1 MKRLKFLP
9 LLLVL
14 LLVITSIPMKITA
27 SAETIMTEESGET
40 EQEDVPYIIGID
52 YEKEPEESER
62 YVQPEEF
69 GDTEEEYGDVEET
82 KPSDE
87 ASSPYESE
95 YSATY
100 IITEDGITV
109 HEKTEDSETITE
121 WNNNGNATKEELIND
136 VNKFLDNNDS
146 REESYTPSFST
157 KKDNSSSSKESKN
170 EENSDYTIIESNMV
184 KGSYKGI
191 NWTYDPINKK
201 LTFTPGSSTIIPWVS
216 KDDYSSLPWMAYK
229 DEVEKISVQDGITS
243 IYANNFRDFTKLTK
257 VYTSGAVNQISSYAF
272 TGCDNIKQFVIN
284 CYNLDWS
291 FDSDL
296 LFNINHDAV
305 FVCNYSTDVNSTFH
319 KLYYEGKYVLNTN
332 QMDDANMCDVEA
344 INQNIY
350 AITSYKTESHPGTW
364 GYTACVV
371 SSYSMLVERFA
382 ANNEFDSLSGSYDM
396 NTGVEILK
404 EVSNKA
410 GSDNVINSAWNWQY
424 QTYTRSYRMFVKDNT
439 PLSITTTNI
448 YYDKKESCPST
459 KELEK
464 KLQSLLSTHPEGVIV
479 YTHYLNYGVDDNHA
493 VLVTDYSNG
502 YYTVINPGG
511 GVINKVSNFS
521 KIFNSTNKDGYA
533 YDYTKAFAYVV
544 R

>member
-40 EQEDVPYIIGID
+40 EQEDVTYIIGID

-121 WNNNGNATKEELIND
+121 WNNNENATKEELIND

-157 KKDNSSSSKESKN
+157 KKGNSSSSSKSES
-170 EENSDYTIIESNMV
+170 EENSDYTIVESDMV
-184 KGSYKGI
+184 KGSYMGI

-216 KDDYSSLPWMAYK
+216 KDDYSSLPWMVYK

-284 CYNLDWS
+284 CYKLDSS
-291 FDSDL
+291 FDPDFYYNLTS
-296 LFNINHDAV
+296 NATIT
-305 FVCNYSTDVNSTFH
+305 CNYSSESGST
-319 KLYYEGKYVLNTN
+319 YEQAISSNKIVITN
-332 QMDDANMCDVEA
+332 QMSGGTIDNVER
-344 INQNIY
+344 ISQG
-350 AITSYKTESHPGTW
+350 TSRIKEVW
-364 GYTACVV
+364 GNEACVI
-371 SSYSMLVERFA
+371 SSYEYLIECTA
-382 ANNEFDSLSGSYDM
+382 ASEGYMSLSGDFSQK
-396 NTGVEILK
+396 TGEDLILK
-404 EVSNKA
+404 DTNDPELMTSEKWMRWPNEKTCK
-410 GSDNVINSAWNWQY
+410 S
-424 QTYTRSYRMFVKDNT
+424 FV
-439 PLSITTTNI
+439 
-448 YYDKKESCPST
+448 KKESDGSYVPLKVNLKSET
-459 KELEK
+459 ENLSEEK
-464 KLQSLLSTHPEGVIV
+464 LIKLLKDHPEGILVFQQ
-479 YTHYLNYGVDDNHA
+479 YKSDGTSHA
-493 VLVTDYSNG
+493 VVVTG
-502 YYTVINPGG
+502 YNSSSETFTVVDPGNYNNTSQTYIKLCGYTSI
-511 GVINKVSNFS
+511 K
-521 KIFNSTNKDGYA
+521 
-533 YDYTKAFAYVV
+533 TKRFYYVDQV
-544 R
+544 VN